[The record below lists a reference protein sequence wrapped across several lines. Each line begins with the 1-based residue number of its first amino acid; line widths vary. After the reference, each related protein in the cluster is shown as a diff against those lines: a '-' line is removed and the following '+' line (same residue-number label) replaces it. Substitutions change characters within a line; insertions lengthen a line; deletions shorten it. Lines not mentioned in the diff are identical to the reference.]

1 MCLRI
6 LPWLDCTVLNK
17 VSVFLSSY
25 ITIFLL
31 VMTTEKYVNGLID
44 ILKYINNLDCFTL
57 FPEFMMGSSI
67 RNYELVEIL
76 FSSTLLFVNFP
87 NEKPFAK

>member
-17 VSVFLSSY
+17 VSVFLRF
-25 ITIFLL
+25 FLL

-67 RNYELVEIL
+67 RNYKLVEIL
-76 FSSTLLFVNFP
+76 FFSTLLFVNFS